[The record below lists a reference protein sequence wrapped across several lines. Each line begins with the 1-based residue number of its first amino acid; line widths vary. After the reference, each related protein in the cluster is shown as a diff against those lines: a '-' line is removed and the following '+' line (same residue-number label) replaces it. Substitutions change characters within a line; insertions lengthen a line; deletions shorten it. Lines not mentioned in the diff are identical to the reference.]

1 MSAMKYTIP
10 IVALMILGALWAGQG
25 YLKTRRIEQNTVSL
39 RTQLSAMSIQ
49 ELSRRS
55 EKCDQSTGGRPLVG
69 HDADY
74 CAEVWREIE
83 ARPLQSVEMPKQT
96 DRTL

>member
-1 MSAMKYTIP
+1 MKYTLP
-10 IVALMILGALWAGQG
+10 TVVLVILGALWAAQG
-25 YLKTRRIEQNTVSL
+25 YLKTRRVEQHTVSL

-49 ELSRRS
+49 ELSRLS
-55 EKCDQSTGGRPLVG
+55 VKCDRSMGGRPPVG

-83 ARPLQSVEMPKQT
+83 ARPLQSVEVPKQI
-96 DRTL
+96 DHAL

>member
-1 MSAMKYTIP
+1 MKYTIP
-10 IVALMILGALWAGQG
+10 TVVLMILAALWAGQG
-25 YLKTRRIEQNTVSL
+25 YLKTRRVEQHAVSL
-39 RTQLSAMSIQ
+39 RAQLSAMSIQ
-49 ELSRRS
+49 ELSRLS
-55 EKCDQSTGGRPLVG
+55 EKCDRSMGGHPSVG

-96 DRTL
+96 DRAL